1 MSDLPFRWNLA
12 RREQLG
18 RLAGPP
24 QAPLGDWTMDHLR
37 DCCAKVLA
45 ASGDGRLVFVG
56 RSPESLYDYLCGALA
71 DTSWADRP
79 TLLNVSMR
87 NHTVEEI
94 ERGTPHLLQAIH
106 RQFRVLGLSPAEIA
120 ASERP
125 VAFVDL
131 VLAGYTFGNL
141 FGMLDHWARQE
152 GVDVA
157 AVKRRMR
164 VIGIT
169 SRTKNS
175 PNTWRWYQR
184 VTWVE
189 GFARN
194 SLRGVSIPYGF
205 WTYLGDYQDKVAR
218 WNPPL
223 FWGADHTFVPPREPE
238 KLEALRVAL
247 AIHELGRERE
257 ERERLAAALTARPE
271 MRNAW
276 LRSLVLELR
285 RG

>member
-1 MSDLPFRWNLA
+1 MSDVPFRWNLA

-24 QAPLGDWTMDHLR
+24 AKPPDDWTMDHLR
-37 DCCAKVLA
+37 ECCAKVIA

-71 DTSWADRP
+71 DTSWADRLV
-79 TLLNVSMR
+79 LLNVSMR
-87 NHTVEEI
+87 NNKVEEI
-94 ERGTPHLLQAIH
+94 EPRALEAIH
-106 RQFRVLGLSPAEIA
+106 RQFAALGLSPAEIA

-125 VAFVDL
+125 VAFIDL
-131 VLAGYTFGNL
+131 VMYAYTYGNL
-141 FGMLDHWARQE
+141 FGMLDHWARKE

-169 SRTKNS
+169 ERTKNS

-184 VTWVE
+184 APWVK
-189 GFARN
+189 GFAR
-194 SLRGVSIPYGF
+194 SALRSISIPYGF
-205 WTYLGDYQDKVAR
+205 WTYLGDSQEKVAR
-218 WNPPL
+218 WNPP
-223 FWGADHTFVPPREPE
+223 FVWGTEYPLTASHEPAR
-238 KLEALRVAL
+238 LEALRLAL
-247 AIHELGRERE
+247 AIHERGRERE
-257 ERERLAAALTARPE
+257 ERERLAAALAARPE
-271 MRNAW
+271 MRHAW